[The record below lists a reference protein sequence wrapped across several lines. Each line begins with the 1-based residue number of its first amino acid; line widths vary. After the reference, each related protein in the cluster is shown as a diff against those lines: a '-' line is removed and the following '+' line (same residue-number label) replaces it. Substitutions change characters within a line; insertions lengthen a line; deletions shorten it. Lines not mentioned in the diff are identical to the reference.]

1 MLLAIRER
9 IMGFLGWVILSL
21 IFVAFAFWGVESY
34 LQSSSATYAA
44 RVNDTEISQGQ
55 LENANQ
61 MLVARLRETLGN
73 DLDKAGFDEAMLRER
88 ALKNLV
94 SEELLIQ
101 AADAA
106 GFSVSDAAIA
116 AEINSI
122 DAFKQ
127 DGVFSKERYQRVLRN
142 QGMSPGQFEWTLKRE
157 LVANQMKSGIA
168 FTAAATSD
176 DFSRIY
182 RLEAQQRRFDHL
194 LLPQS
199 LVADR
204 VTVSD
209 EDIEAY
215 YSSHNDAYMS
225 REQVRVQYIELNAAE
240 IQLEGIID
248 ETAIEALYEEQA
260 ERFVTPEERRAR
272 HILISTSD
280 TGEQGVTDALARALA
295 VADRLAGG
303 EDFAAVAASASDDP
317 ASSGSGGDLG
327 FFGTGIMAPEFEQA
341 VFTMQVG
348 ERSKP
353 VQTEFGFHI
362 IELLEI
368 RPEQRIPL
376 AEVREELVREL
387 QADERANAFYDKA
400 DLMTN
405 IAFEQPDTLDGVAEA
420 LALEVTES
428 DWIGRDGGPGIFEND
443 DVVAAIFNEDV
454 LQNSNNSPVTEI
466 GENHVVVLRV
476 LEHQAATLRPL
487 EDVREQVR
495 QAVTASKTRTLL
507 EEQGAAYIA
516 ELATGNKALADIAAS
531 HGLTVKENPLLNRA
545 AASPDKAIVSK
556 AYSLLPTS
564 EGVPVYGG
572 FITPLGDYALV
583 ALHEVKDGSVDELPE
598 AQLTLARRGLN
609 RILGSSEVQ
618 MVLDGIEARAS
629 IHIPGDDEQ

>member
-21 IFVAFAFWGVESY
+21 IFVAFAFWGLESY

-44 RVNDTEISQGQ
+44 RVNDTEISAAQ
-55 LENANQ
+55 LDNAYQ
-61 MLVARLRETLGN
+61 SLVNRLRERLGN
-73 DLDKAGFDEAMLRER
+73 DLDKAGFDEALLREQ

-101 AADAA
+101 AADEA
-106 GFSVSDAAIA
+106 GFSLPDAAIA

-127 DGVFSKERYQRVLRN
+127 DGVFSKEQYQRVLRN
-142 QGMSPGQFEWTLKRE
+142 QGMSPGRFEWTLKRE
-157 LVANQMKSGIA
+157 LIANQMKSGIA

-204 VTVSD
+204 VAVSD

-215 YSSHNDAYMS
+215 YSSHPDAYMS
-225 REQVRVQYIELNAAE
+225 REQVRIQYIELNAAE
-240 IQLEGIID
+240 MQLESIVD
-248 ETAIEALYEEQA
+248 EGRIEALYEEQA

-272 HILISTSD
+272 HILVSTPD
-280 TGEQGVTDALARALA
+280 AGEQGVTDALARALA
-295 VADRLAGG
+295 VAERLAGG
-303 EDFAAVAASASDDP
+303 EDFAAVAASESDDP
-317 ASSGSGGDLG
+317 ASAETGGDLG
-327 FFGTGIMAPEFEQA
+327 FFGTGIMAPEFEKT
-341 VFTMQVG
+341 VFAMQVG
-348 ERSKP
+348 ERSEP

-368 RPEQRIPL
+368 RPEKRVPL
-376 AEVREELVREL
+376 ADVREELVREL
-387 QADERANAFYDKA
+387 QADERADAFFDKA

-405 IAFEQPDTLDGVAEA
+405 IAFEQPDTLEGVAEA
-420 LALEVTES
+420 LAMKISES
-428 DWIGRDGGPGIFEND
+428 GWIGRDGGPGIGEND
-443 DVVAAIFNEDV
+443 DVIAAIFADDV

-466 GENHVVVLRV
+466 GENHVIVLRV
-476 LEHQAATLRPL
+476 LEHQAASLRPL

-495 QAVTASKTRTLL
+495 QAVRASKTRALL
-507 EEQGAAYIA
+507 EEQGTAYIS
-516 ELATGNKALADIAAS
+516 ELASGNKTLTDIAS
-531 HGLTVKENPLLNRA
+531 EHGLALERNPLLNRV

-556 AYSLLPTS
+556 AFSLMPPR
-564 EGVPVYGG
+564 EAVPVYGG
-572 FITPLGDYALV
+572 FITPHGDYAIV
-583 ALHEVKDGSVDELPE
+583 ALHEVKDGSVDDLPDE
-598 AQLTLARRGLN
+598 QLTLARRGLN

-618 MVLDGIEARAS
+618 MVLDEIEARAS
-629 IHIPGDDEQ
+629 VHIPGDDEQ

>member
-34 LQSSSATYAA
+34 LQSSSETYAA

-556 AYSLLPTS
+556 AYSLLPPR

-572 FITPLGDYALV
+572 FITPLGDYAIV

>member
-9 IMGFLGWVILSL
+9 ITGFLGWVILSL

-34 LQSSSATYAA
+34 LTSSSVTYAA
-44 RVNDTEISQGQ
+44 RVNDTEISPGQ
-55 LENANQ
+55 LDNAYQ
-61 MLVARLRETLGN
+61 SLVARLRETLGN

-127 DGVFSKERYQRVLRN
+127 DGVFSKERYQLVLRN

-204 VTVSD
+204 VAVSD

-215 YSSHNDAYMS
+215 YSSHSDAYMS
-225 REQVRVQYIELNAAE
+225 REQVRVQYIELSAAE
-240 IQLEGIID
+240 MQLEGIID
-248 ETAIEALYEEQA
+248 ETGIEALYEEQA

-317 ASSGSGGDLG
+317 VSSGSGGDLG

-387 QADERANAFYDKA
+387 QADERANAFFDKA

-420 LALEVTES
+420 LALKVTES

-507 EEQGAAYIA
+507 EEQGAAYIG
-516 ELATGNKALADIAAS
+516 ELATGNKALTDIAAS

-545 AASPDKAIVSK
+545 AANPDKAIVSK
-556 AYSLLPTS
+556 AYSLLPPR

-572 FITPLGDYALV
+572 FITPLGDYAIV
-583 ALHEVKDGSVDELPE
+583 ALHEVKDGSVDDLPE

>member
-34 LQSSSATYAA
+34 LQSSSETYAA